1 MALPSSQQSQKHRRR
16 VVLWATL
23 AGLAIGSFGCARVA
37 PPPIVATPVPKIG
50 FLEDGVAS
58 WYGVPFHGRATAS
71 GEIYDMEASTAAH
84 RTLPFGTV
92 LQVDNL
98 DNAYT
103 TTVRVNDRG
112 PFVKG
117 RNLDL
122 SRRAARELE
131 MIGPGT
137 ARVRLT
143 IVSAPS
149 PENCWMV
156 QVGAFSDGENADLL
170 RRSLEREGHAVQI
183 TTSPNGLYR
192 VRTGPFQS
200 RIEGERIM
208 GETEG
213 MLLGCGV
220 SDS

>member
-1 MALPSSQQSQKHRRR
+1 MVPSGSRQSQKHSRR
-16 VVLWATL
+16 VVLWTTL
-23 AGLAIGSFGCARVA
+23 TGLAIGSIGCSRVT
-37 PPPIVATPVPKIG
+37 PPPIVPAPVPETG
-50 FLEDGVAS
+50 FLEEGVAS

-71 GEIYDMEASTAAH
+71 GDIYDMEASTAAH
-84 RTLPFGTV
+84 RTLPFGTI
-92 LQVDNL
+92 LQVENL
-98 DNAYT
+98 DNAHT

-112 PFVKG
+112 PFVRG

-149 PENCWMV
+149 PESCWVV
-156 QVGAFSDGENADLL
+156 QAGAFSDRDNAELL
-170 RRSLEREGHAVQI
+170 RLSLEREGHGVRI

-200 RIEGERIM
+200 RIEAEGIM
-208 GETEG
+208 GETG
-213 MLLGCGV
+213 GLLLGCGV

>member
-1 MALPSSQQSQKHRRR
+1 M
-16 VVLWATL
+16 TTFT
-23 AGLAIGSFGCARVA
+23 GLVIGSFGCARVT
-37 PPPIVATPVPKIG
+37 PPPIAPAPVPEAG
-50 FLEDGVAS
+50 FLEEGVAS

-84 RTLPFGTV
+84 RTLPFGTILRV
-92 LQVDNL
+92 QNL
-98 DNAYT
+98 DNERT

-131 MIGPGT
+131 MMGPGT

-143 IVSAPS
+143 IVNAPPPAS
-149 PENCWMV
+149 RESCWVV
-156 QVGAFSDGENADLL
+156 QAGAFLDRDNAELL
-170 RRSLEREGHAVQI
+170 RRSLEREGQVVRI
-183 TTSPNGLYR
+183 TTGPDGLHR
-192 VRTGPFQS
+192 VRAGPFQS
-200 RIEGERIM
+200 RMEAEEITSGT
-208 GETEG
+208 GG